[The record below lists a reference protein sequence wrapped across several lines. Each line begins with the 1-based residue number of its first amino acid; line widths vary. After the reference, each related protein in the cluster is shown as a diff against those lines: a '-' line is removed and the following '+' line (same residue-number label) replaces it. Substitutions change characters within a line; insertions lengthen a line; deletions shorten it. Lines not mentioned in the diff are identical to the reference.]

1 MKINPKFLNKEL
13 YEKVFKEVNKQ
24 FKNRPSAYRSASV
37 IKLYQ
42 QRGGKVDE
50 SAKSTG
56 GLKRWLYRENWVNLT
71 PYAEGLA
78 KKNDFPC
85 GKKHPK
91 QKGQSVCRPAKESVK
106 YTKEQIKKA
115 VRIKNRGGVIRW
127 KEL

>member
-13 YEKVFKEVNKQ
+13 YEKVFKEVNKK
-24 FKNRPSAYRSASV
+24 FKGRPSLYRSASAV
-37 IKLYQ
+37 KIYKE
-42 QRGGKVDE
+42 RGGKVQE
-50 SAKSTG
+50 SKSSG
-56 GLKRWLYRENWVNLT
+56 GISRWFKEKWVNLT
-71 PYAEGLA
+71 PFAEGLA
-78 KKNDFPC
+78 KKTDFPC

-91 QKGQSVCRPAKESVK
+91 QKGESVCRPAKESIK